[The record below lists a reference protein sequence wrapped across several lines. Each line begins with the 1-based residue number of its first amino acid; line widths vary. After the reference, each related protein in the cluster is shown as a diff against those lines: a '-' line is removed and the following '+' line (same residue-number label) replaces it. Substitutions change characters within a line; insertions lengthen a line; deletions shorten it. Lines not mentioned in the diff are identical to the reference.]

1 MSLKF
6 DKSLKIRLGKSLK
19 IYIFLSFIFRKKVFN
34 SASKKKSHIGLSK
47 SGDWH
52 RDSFREWFRTSLQAH
67 KDSRVVQKKLN
78 ESVASSSA
86 WFHDGLWS
94 IMAPENCPARGDCI
108 LVCVQS
114 LQSCLTLCNPL
125 DYSPP
130 SSSVHGILQARILE
144 WVAMPSSRES
154 SQPGVQTCISC
165 IAGGFF
171 YLLSHLACPE
181 SVLGS
186 KIFRWWWKNI
196 F

>member
-6 DKSLKIRLGKSLK
+6 DKSLK

-34 SASKKKSHIGLSK
+34 SASKKKSHSGLSK
-47 SGDWH
+47 CRDWH

-67 KDSRVVQKKLN
+67 KDSRVVQEKKLN
-78 ESVASSSA
+78 ESVVSSSA

-94 IMAPENCPARGDCI
+94 IMASENCPARGECI

-114 LQSCLTLCNPL
+114 LQSCPTLCNPL

-130 SSSVHGILQARILE
+130 SSSVHGILQASILE
-144 WVAMPSSRES
+144 WVAMPSSREF

-186 KIFRWWWKNI
+186 KIFWWWWKNM